1 MDTAAPVEKKK
12 RVLSD
17 AQKANL
23 AAGRAKMAEIRAKKA
38 PAEKARSRSVS
49 PGVVK
54 MPEKAYVAEHKELI
68 KTLKEDKPE
77 EVKKEAVKQEAELKK
92 YKKGEMAARIQ
103 ERLAKHG
110 KKASGLGKM
119 PKAQLEAV
127 WAKVSETYKD

>member
-1 MDTAAPVEKKK
+1 MDSTAPEKKK
-12 RVLSD
+12 RVLSE

-23 AAGRAKMAEIRAKKA
+23 AAGRAKMAEKRAAKKGPERA
-38 PAEKARSRSVS
+38 RSVS

-54 MPEKAYVAEHKELI
+54 MPEKAYVAEHEELI

-127 WAKVSETYKD
+127 WAKVSEAYKD

>member
-1 MDTAAPVEKKK
+1 MESAAPEKKK
-12 RVLSD
+12 RVLTD

-23 AAGRAKMAEIRAKKA
+23 AAGRAKMAEMRAAKKA
-38 PAEKARSRSVS
+38 PAEKPRSRSVS

-77 EVKKEAVKQEAELKK
+77 DVKKEAVKQEAELKK
-92 YKKGEMAARIQ
+92 YKKGETAARIQ

-110 KKASGLGKM
+110 KKAAGLGKM

-127 WAKVSETYKD
+127 WAKVSAAYD

>member
-1 MDTAAPVEKKK
+1 MDTPAPEKKK
-12 RVLSD
+12 RVLTE

-23 AAGRAKMAEIRAKKA
+23 AAGRAKMAEKRAAKKA

-49 PGVVK
+49 PGTVK

-68 KTLKEDKPE
+68 KTLKEDKPAE
-77 EVKKEAVKQEAELKK
+77 IKKEAVKQEQELMK
-92 YKKGEMAARIQ
+92 YKRGETAARIQ

-127 WAKVSETYKD
+127 WAKVSESYKD